1 VERRLRLDPDDARAL
16 YLGAIEDAAY
26 GDRERGLER
35 MERAVRLGGDDFT
48 VLYNAACFHARLG
61 QGDRALELLDRAVGP
76 GRGFRRWI
84 EHDGDLEPFRADGRF
99 QAILARVK
107 G

>member
-1 VERRLRLDPDDARAL
+1 
-16 YLGAIEDAAY
+16 
-26 GDRERGLER
+26 
-35 MERAVRLGGDDFT
+35 VRLGGDDFT

-61 QGDRALELLDRAVGP
+61 QGDRALDLLDRAVGP

-84 EHDGDLEPFRADGRF
+84 ENDGDLEPFRADRRF